1 MSPIR
6 DAWQSIFRRD
16 PLSTDKGK
24 SELVFLNVWLHI
36 HPAKVKKENLKFK
49 HTFYLGFITFY
60 LFLILVTTGVALMF
74 YYRPHP
80 PQAYQDMK
88 DLQFVVYFG
97 SFLRNMHRWSAHG
110 MVICVFLH
118 MCRVFYTGSYKRPR
132 QFNWVIGVV
141 LFLLT
146 LGLSFT
152 GYLLP
157 WDQLAFW
164 AITVGTNIG
173 SYAPVVGAG
182 VRELLLGGHAVG
194 DAALL
199 RFYVLHVAVL
209 PALVT
214 LLTMVHF
221 WRVRKD
227 GGLSRPV
234 WKLKPEQRKD
244 LVTIGAP
251 AALAAGAPAARAFAA
266 SAAAGAPTEL
276 AAGPSTA
283 PATGTP
289 TALAVSASATP
300 AMVAVPAS
308 KDKTYG
314 LMEVVTGKPIFETV
328 GADEE
333 EDAVF
338 SYPYAFFREGIALLA
353 TVISVMAV
361 SLFWQAPLEEL
372 ANPVKTPNPAKAPW
386 YFLGLQ
392 ELVSHSALLGG
403 VIAPALV
410 VLALLAVPYIDP
422 NPSRRPSDRK
432 WAIRAFTLFVVVN
445 VVLIVVGTFFRGPGW
460 AMVPPWVHVVAGGE

>member
-1 MSPIR
+1 MNPLR
-6 DAWQSIFRRD
+6 DAWRSIVRRD

-24 SELVFLNVWLHI
+24 SELVFLNLWLHI
-36 HPAKVKKENLKFK
+36 HPNKVHPEHLKLR
-49 HTFYLGFITFY
+49 HTWYLGFITFF
-60 LFLILVTTGVALMF
+60 LFLVLVTTGVALMF

-88 DLQFVVYFG
+88 DLQFVVFMG
-97 SFLRNMHRWSAHG
+97 GFLRNMHRWAAHG

-141 LFLLT
+141 LLLLT

-173 SYAPVVGAG
+173 SYAPVIGG
-182 VRELLLGGHAVG
+182 GIRELLLGGHAVG
-194 DAALL
+194 ESALI

-209 PALVT
+209 PGLAALF
-214 LLTMVHF
+214 TMVHF
-221 WRVRKD
+221 WRIRKD

-234 WKLKPEQRKD
+234 WTLKAQ
-244 LVTIGAP
+244 P
-251 AALAAGAPAARAFAA
+251 AAELVRIGEPKEEPA
-266 SAAAGAPTEL
+266 L
-276 AAGPSTA
+276 
-283 PATGTP
+283 
-289 TALAVSASATP
+289 
-300 AMVAVPAS
+300 VAVPAS
-308 KDKTYG
+308 RDKTYG

-328 GADEE
+328 AVEE
-333 EDAVF
+333 EETVF
-338 SYPYAFFREGIALLA
+338 SYPFAFFREGIALVA
-353 TVISVMAV
+353 TVVSVMAV
-361 SLFWQAPLEEL
+361 SLFWNAPLEEL

-403 VIAPALV
+403 VVAPALI
-410 VLALLAVPYIDP
+410 VLALVAIPYLDT
-422 NPSRRPSDRK
+422 NPSRRYADRK
-432 WAIRAFTLFVVVN
+432 WAIRVFTVFLIAN
-445 VVLIVVGTFFRGPGW
+445 IVLIVIGTFFRGPGW
-460 AMVPPWVHVVAGGE
+460 ALVPPWVHVAGVE